1 MYVLRTEHYFT
12 LGPAG
17 PGHVDERQN
26 IFRRIAWPKPRA
38 RCGCCCSRCGKKAVA
53 LKAKHAHA
61 SGVAQSSSATG
72 PFPPN
77 DWLNGGA
84 PV

>member
-1 MYVLRTEHYFT
+1 MYVLKTECHFT
-12 LGPAG
+12 FDPAD
-17 PGHVDERQN
+17 PGLVDERQN
-26 IFRRIAWPKPRA
+26 IFRRLPGLRTAHWLRI
-38 RCGCCCSRCGKKAVA
+38 CCSRCGKKAVA

-61 SGVAQSSSATG
+61 SGVAQSSGATG